1 MKKIMIEVGG
11 KAYPCHLTMGA
22 MLLFKQNMGKD
33 VAEGLDG
40 EDIEEMLMFL
50 WCCIVS
56 TCRGDHVDFELSFEE
71 FCDLLT
77 PESMSLWNKAIAEA
91 NEQQKK
97 TEP

>member
-22 MLLFKQNMGKD
+22 MLLFKQNTGKD
-33 VAEGLDG
+33 LADGLNG
-40 EDIEEMLMFL
+40 GNLEEMLMFL

-56 TCRGDHVDFELSFEE
+56 TCRGDHVEFDVSFEE
-71 FCDLLT
+71 FCDLVT
-77 PESMSLWNKAIAEA
+77 PESMAQWNKTIAEA

-97 TEP
+97 TES

>member
-22 MLLFKQNMGKD
+22 MLLFKQNTGKD
-33 VAEGLDG
+33 FGQQTELGL
-40 EDIEEMLMFL
+40 EDMLTLM
-50 WCCIVS
+50 WCCLVS
-56 TCRGDHVDFELSFEE
+56 TCRGDHVDFGYSFEE
-71 FCDLLT
+71 FCDLVT
-77 PESMSLWNKAIAEA
+77 PENVNRWNLAIAEA

>member
-22 MLLFKQNMGKD
+22 MLLFKQNTGKD
-33 VAEGLDG
+33 LADGLQSG
-40 EDIEEMLMFL
+40 NLEDMLMFL
-50 WCCIVS
+50 WCCIAS
-56 TCRGDHVDFELSFEE
+56 TCRGDHVEFGVTFEE
-71 FCDLLT
+71 FCDLVT
-77 PESMSLWNKAIAEA
+77 PESMAQWNKTIAEA